1 MLIRRAQGGKIFVG
15 FSPPLALSPCD
26 SFLVAQLSHPSSPE
40 LTQYGLITPLRVRAE
55 GRERAEEGRLVE
67 GQQQVRPLGEDG
79 SRRLFMREQV
89 FLVHARSAPN
99 TAISEATL

>member
-1 MLIRRAQGGKIFVG
+1 MSLLAFLHPLPLLSLHPATASLSLNCRIR
-15 FSPPLALSPCD
+15 LL
-26 SFLVAQLSHPSSPE
+26 PS
-40 LTQYGLITPLRVRAE
+40 YGLTPLRVRAE
-55 GRERAEEGRLVE
+55 GRERAEEGLVVLE